1 MGAEGLLSGWWSAFL
16 PLLSPLSL
24 SLSLS
29 HKHTQTHQHT
39 KTRMQISKDGTDS
52 HTRTHTHTRGLIHSA
67 SDTNEK
73 VRGANTLHTHA
84 YAICRTSPSQ
94 PEDKGAVVA
103 RQQVS
108 LAPTHLESAS
118 APTFFQ

>member
-1 MGAEGLLSGWWSAFL
+1 MERLPAPPFTTLSL
-16 PLLSPLSL
+16 PLPLS
-24 SLSLS
+24 
-29 HKHTQTHQHT
+29 QTHANT
-39 KTRMQISKDGTDS
+39 SAYKDTHANKQRRYRQS
-52 HTRTHTHTRGLIHSA
+52 HTHTHTHTRGLIHSA